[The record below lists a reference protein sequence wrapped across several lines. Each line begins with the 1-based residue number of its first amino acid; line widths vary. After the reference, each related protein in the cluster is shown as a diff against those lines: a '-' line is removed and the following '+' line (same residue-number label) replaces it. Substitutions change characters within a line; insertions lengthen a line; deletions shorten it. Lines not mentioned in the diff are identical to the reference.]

1 MINKQR
7 GLMFFSSLFLVLFVA
22 CEDDDATSNDP
33 AGTALQTPAEYV
45 FSSRF
50 SEGESSVS
58 YSGQVVE
65 TC

>member
-50 SEGESSVS
+50 SE
-58 YSGQVVE
+58 
-65 TC
+65 